1 MSLPEDASVFFVGNA
16 TTLIR
21 YNGFTLLTDPNFLHR
36 GQRAHLG
43 YGLNSRRRTDPAIGV
58 EELPPLDAVV
68 LSHMHGDH
76 WDRVAR
82 KGLNKDTPIITT
94 PHAARRLRHQ
104 GFGAAVGLRTWHD
117 HELYR
122 DGRTVKITSLPARH
136 APGGAQALLPPVMG
150 SMLEFCGA
158 DGRVDLRIHLSGDTL
173 MDHRC
178 LSGIPRRFPDIDLGI
193 VHLGGTR
200 ILGML
205 VTMDG
210 EQGARWV
217 NLINPRTVMPVHYD
231 DYTVFTSSLDDFRR
245 HVERVGWA
253 DRVRYVARGE
263 SLHLPTRHGAD
274 IFRTPEMGRP
284 S

>member
-1 MSLPEDASVFFVGNA
+1 
-16 TTLIR
+16 
-21 YNGFTLLTDPNFLHR
+21 
-36 GQRAHLG
+36 
-43 YGLNSRRRTDPAIGV
+43 
-58 EELPPLDAVV
+58 
-68 LSHMHGDH
+68 
-76 WDRVAR
+76 
-82 KGLNKDTPIITT
+82 
-94 PHAARRLRHQ
+94 
-104 GFGAAVGLRTWHD
+104 
-117 HELYR
+117 
-122 DGRTVKITSLPARH
+122 
-136 APGGAQALLPPVMG
+136 MG